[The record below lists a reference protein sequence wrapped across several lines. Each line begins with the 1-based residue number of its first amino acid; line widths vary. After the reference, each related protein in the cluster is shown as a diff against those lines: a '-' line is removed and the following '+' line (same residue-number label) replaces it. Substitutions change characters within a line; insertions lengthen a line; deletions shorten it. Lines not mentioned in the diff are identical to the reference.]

1 MNHLD
6 LWPKFTLITLQTKA
20 SLNKQRYRKDLT
32 KAAMR
37 RAAAIVRLV
46 DILLKEKCS
55 CRLKQRLE
63 IMLYRSQ
70 KPLPKRKGSKIAAA
84 KKD

>member
-1 MNHLD
+1 MFNLV
-6 LWPKFTLITLQTKA
+6 TLQTKA

-46 DILLKEKCS
+46 LGRHRNNTKRDVLLHIETVS
-55 CRLKQRLE
+55 
-63 IMLYRSQ
+63 
-70 KPLPKRKGSKIAAA
+70 
-84 KKD
+84 